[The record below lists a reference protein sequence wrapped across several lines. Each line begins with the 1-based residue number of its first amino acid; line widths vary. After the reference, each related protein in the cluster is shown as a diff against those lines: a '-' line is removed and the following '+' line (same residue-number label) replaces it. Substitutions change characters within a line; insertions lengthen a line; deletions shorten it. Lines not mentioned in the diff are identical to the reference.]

1 MIPKTVHYVWLGRK
15 PKPLQARMCINSW
28 KRWLPDYNIVEW
40 NEDNLDLTEIA
51 RSNHFFSECM
61 RLGLWAF
68 ASDYLR
74 LYVLLEH
81 GGVYLD
87 TDVEVVRSFDQFLE
101 DEVFV
106 GEEDNGFICTGV
118 IGAEQGSSC
127 IARLL
132 RFYDEEIWESDISN
146 NPIIFR
152 RLMEREPEAF
162 SACHIY
168 PKEVFSPYSPSE
180 EFSIPVEGNFTAA
193 VHWYAADWNMS
204 RRGYVF
210 LNTKHIKSPVI
221 RSLAKVKKSIGYW
234 FRAQWK

>member
-1 MIPKTVHYVWLGRK
+1 MIPRVIHYIWLGGK

-28 KRWLPDYNIVEW
+28 RRWLPDYDIVEW

-51 RSNHFFSECM
+51 RSNRFFAECM
-61 RLGLWAF
+61 RLGLWSF

-74 LYVLLEH
+74 LYVLWVY

-87 TDVEVVRSFDQFLE
+87 TDVEVVGTFDRFLE
-101 DEVFV
+101 HEMFV
-106 GEEDNGFICTGV
+106 GEEENGFICTGV
-118 IGAEQGSSC
+118 IGADRGSPC
-127 IARLL
+127 IERLL
-132 RFYDEEIWESDISN
+132 HFYDEEIWELDISN

-152 RLMEREPEAF
+152 RLMEHEPEIF

-180 EFSIPVEGNFTAA
+180 EFSIPVEVGSTVAI
-193 VHWYAADWNMS
+193 HWYAADWNMS
-204 RRGYVF
+204 RKGYVF

-221 RSLAKVKKSIGYW
+221 RSAAKVKKSVGYW
-234 FRAQWK
+234 LRSRRK